1 MTPAARE
8 KALERIPLKRY
19 GTVEEVAEAV
29 VFLAA
34 NAYANNSILNL
45 DGGLSAT

>member
-1 MTPAARE
+1 MTPAARQN
-8 KALERIPLKRY
+8 ALERIPLKRFA
-19 GTVEEVAEAV
+19 TASEVAEAT

-45 DGGLSAT
+45 DGGLSAV